1 MRGQCFEPFEVKKSC
16 DEIVTSGITSF
27 YSIEI
32 HKTHFGNSRTFRLI
46 CLGARLMNQL
56 LPTLGSDFTTELV
69 RKESGESEAE
79 AIMVENVLVQLRSK
93 KGLPAMS
100 DKELAGMDGCSSDLM
115 LISRAESFMV
125 SQVSIA

>member
-1 MRGQCFEPFEVKKSC
+1 
-16 DEIVTSGITSF
+16 
-27 YSIEI
+27 
-32 HKTHFGNSRTFRLI
+32 
-46 CLGARLMNQL
+46 MNQL